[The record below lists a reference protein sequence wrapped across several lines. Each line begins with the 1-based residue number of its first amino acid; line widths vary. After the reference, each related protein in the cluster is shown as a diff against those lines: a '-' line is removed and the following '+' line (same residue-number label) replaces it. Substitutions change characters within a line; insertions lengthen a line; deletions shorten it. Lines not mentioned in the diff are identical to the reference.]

1 MKKCGW
7 FLKIGVL
14 FLVLFAAAKGAA
26 AQTAK
31 SVSEKSAEKS
41 TALESIEYI
50 KTQCAAMKNFAEKRS
65 LLAFLGAVQ
74 EQLGLYSDA
83 CASYSQAA
91 AIAANDAEGMPKWTN
106 EELILFAVRSALSA
120 GDYESADNYLATSVK
135 DSKNEDVI
143 AYVKL
148 YKQWSLLCRA
158 QSVEDTIEPVAIL
171 QAYTSLASMLDVR
184 PAIYLTLWYVTGK
197 ESWGTKLKTEFP
209 LSPEAYI
216 AKGNIQLLPAP
227 FWYFVPKN
235 GVQMITAEGTMIK
248 TIPVDETASATA
260 EKQSASEK
268 KPVGEKQPVAAV
280 AEIKDYTIK
289 EQLGLFREEKNAK
302 ALVETLAKKGFVAHI
317 MSETKPSGNTYFI
330 VYVGDDDSYTIGKKL
345 KAAGFDCYPIK

>member
-1 MKKCGW
+1 MV
-7 FLKIGVL
+7 LSKITLSRIAIL
-14 FLVLFAAAKGAA
+14 FLLFIFALCPIFS
-26 AQTAK
+26 QTAK
-31 SVSEKSAEKS
+31 SVAQKSAEKS

-50 KTQCAAMKNFAEKRS
+50 KTQIETMKNFAEKKAA
-65 LLAFLGAVQ
+65 LAFLASLQ

-83 CASYSQAA
+83 CSSYAKAA
-91 AIAANDAEGMPKWTN
+91 AISAGDADGMPKWTS
-106 EELILFAVRSALSA
+106 EQLILFAVRSALSA
-120 GDYESADNYLATSVK
+120 GDYEAADNYLASSVK
-135 DSKNEDVI
+135 DSKDENI
-143 AYVKL
+143 SSYVRL

-171 QAYTSLASMLDVR
+171 QAYTNLASMLDVR
-184 PAIYLTLWYVTGK
+184 PAIYLTLWYVSGK
-197 ESWGTKLKTEFP
+197 EEWGSKLKSEFP

-216 AKGNIQLLPAP
+216 VKGNVNLLPAP

-235 GVQMITAEGTMIK
+235 GVQMITAEGTMRK
-248 TIPVDETASATA
+248 TVPEEKDSSAN
-260 EKQSASEK
+260 SEGK
-268 KPVGEKQPVAAV
+268 AV
-280 AEIKDYTIK
+280 AENQIVAVENYTVK

-302 ALVETLAKKGFVAHI
+302 ALVETLSKKGFVAHI

>member
-1 MKKCGW
+1 MKKCSC
-7 FLKIGVL
+7 FICIVL
-14 FLVLFAAAKGAA
+14 FLILTNQISAA
-26 AQTAK
+26 AQTAAE
-31 SVSEKSAEKS
+31 VSKKSAEKS

-50 KTQCAAMKNFAEKRS
+50 KTQTAEMKNFAEKRS
-65 LLAFLGAVQ
+65 LLAFLGSLQ

-83 CASYSQAA
+83 CTSYSQAA
-91 AIAANDAEGMPKWTN
+91 AIMAGDAAGMPKRTS

-120 GDYESADNYLATSVK
+120 GDYEAADNYLSTSVK
-135 DSKNEDVI
+135 DSANEDI
-143 AYVKL
+143 TAYVKL

-197 ESWGTKLKTEFP
+197 EDWAKKLKAEFP

-216 AKGNIQLLPAP
+216 VKGNIQLLPAP

-248 TIPVDETASATA
+248 TIPDSQPQTVSPQE
-260 EKQSASEK
+260 QK
-268 KPVGEKQPVAAV
+268 KADKVEVV
-280 AEIKDYTIK
+280 AEIKNYTVK

-302 ALVETLAKKGFVAHI
+302 ALVETLAKKGFTAHI
-317 MSETKPSGNTYFI
+317 MSETKPSGNKYYI
-330 VYVGDDDSYTIGKKL
+330 VFVGDDDNYTIGKKL

>member
-1 MKKCGW
+1 MRKCSW
-7 FLKIGVL
+7 VFFITFSL
-14 FLVLFAAAKGAA
+14 LFAKQGVS
-26 AQTAK
+26 AQTAAD
-31 SVSEKSAEKS
+31 VSKRSAEKS

-50 KTQCAAMKNFAEKRS
+50 KKQSAEMKNFAEKRS
-65 LLAFLGAVQ
+65 LLAFLGSLQ

-83 CASYSQAA
+83 CSSYSQAA
-91 AIAANDAEGMPKWTN
+91 AIAAQDAAGMPKWSN

-120 GDYESADNYLATSVK
+120 GDYEAADNYLSTSVK
-135 DSKNEDVI
+135 DSTNEDI
-143 AYVKL
+143 TSYVKL

-184 PAIYLTLWYVTGK
+184 SAIYLTLWYVTGK
-197 ESWGTKLKTEFP
+197 EEWATKLKSEFP

-216 AKGNIQLLPAP
+216 VKGNIQLLPAP

-248 TIPVDETASATA
+248 TIPAAEETASNKT
-260 EKQSASEK
+260 SS
-268 KPVGEKQPVAAV
+268 EKQPVATV
-280 AEIKDYTIK
+280 AEIKDYTVK

-302 ALVETLAKKGFVAHI
+302 ALVETLSKKGFTAHI
-317 MSETKPSGNTYFI
+317 MSETKPSGNKYYI
-330 VYVGDDDSYTIGKKL
+330 VFVGDDDNYTIGKKL

>member
-1 MKKCGW
+1 MRKCSW
-7 FLKIGVL
+7 VFFITFSL
-14 FLVLFAAAKGAA
+14 LFAKQGVS
-26 AQTAK
+26 AQTAAD
-31 SVSEKSAEKS
+31 VSKRSAEKS

-50 KTQCAAMKNFAEKRS
+50 KKQSAEMKNFAEKRS
-65 LLAFLGAVQ
+65 LLAFLGSLQ

-83 CASYSQAA
+83 CSSYSQAA
-91 AIAANDAEGMPKWTN
+91 AIAAQDAAGMPKWSN

-120 GDYESADNYLATSVK
+120 GDYEAADNYLSTSVK
-135 DSKNEDVI
+135 DSTNEDI
-143 AYVKL
+143 TSYVKL

-197 ESWGTKLKTEFP
+197 EEWATKLKAEFP

-248 TIPVDETASATA
+248 TIPAAEETASN
-260 EKQSASEK
+260 KASS
-268 KPVGEKQPVAAV
+268 EKQPVAAV
-280 AEIKDYTIK
+280 AEIKDYTVK

-302 ALVETLAKKGFVAHI
+302 ALVETLSKKGFTAHI
-317 MSETKPSGNTYFI
+317 MSETKPSGNKYYI
-330 VYVGDDDSYTIGKKL
+330 VFVGDDDNYTIGKKL

>member
-1 MKKCGW
+1 MRKCSW
-7 FLKIGVL
+7 VFFITFSL
-14 FLVLFAAAKGAA
+14 LFAKRSVS
-26 AQTAK
+26 AQTAAD
-31 SVSEKSAEKS
+31 VSKRSAEKS

-50 KTQCAAMKNFAEKRS
+50 KKQSAEMKNFAEKRS
-65 LLAFLGAVQ
+65 LLAFLGSLQ

-83 CASYSQAA
+83 CSSYSQAA
-91 AIAANDAEGMPKWTN
+91 AIAAQDAAGMPKWSN

-120 GDYESADNYLATSVK
+120 GDYEAADNYLSTSVK
-135 DSKNEDVI
+135 DSTNEDI
-143 AYVKL
+143 TSYVKL

-197 ESWGTKLKTEFP
+197 EEWATKLKAEFP

-216 AKGNIQLLPAP
+216 ANGNIQLLPAP

-248 TIPVDETASATA
+248 TIPAAEETASN
-260 EKQSASEK
+260 KASS
-268 KPVGEKQPVAAV
+268 EKQPVAAV
-280 AEIKDYTIK
+280 AEIKDYTVK

-302 ALVETLAKKGFVAHI
+302 ALVETLSKKGFTAHI
-317 MSETKPSGNTYFI
+317 MSETKPSGNKYYI
-330 VYVGDDDSYTIGKKL
+330 VFVGDDDNYTIGKKL

>member
-1 MKKCGW
+1 MRKCSW
-7 FLKIGVL
+7 VFFITFSL
-14 FLVLFAAAKGAA
+14 LFAKRPVL
-26 AQTAK
+26 AQTAAD
-31 SVSEKSAEKS
+31 VSKRSAEKS

-50 KTQCAAMKNFAEKRS
+50 KKQSAEMKNFAEKRS
-65 LLAFLGAVQ
+65 LLAFLGSLQ

-83 CASYSQAA
+83 CSSYSQAA
-91 AIAANDAEGMPKWTN
+91 AIAAQDAAGMPKWSN

-120 GDYESADNYLATSVK
+120 GDYEAADNYLSTSVK
-135 DSKNEDVI
+135 DSTNEDI
-143 AYVKL
+143 TSYVKL

-197 ESWGTKLKTEFP
+197 EEWATKLKAEFP

-248 TIPVDETASATA
+248 TIPAAEETSSNKT
-260 EKQSASEK
+260 SS
-268 KPVGEKQPVAAV
+268 EKQPVVAV
-280 AEIKDYTIK
+280 AEIKDYTVK

-302 ALVETLAKKGFVAHI
+302 ALVETLSKKGFTAHI
-317 MSETKPSGNTYFI
+317 MSETKPSGNKYYI
-330 VYVGDDDSYTIGKKL
+330 VFVGDDDNYTIGKKL

>member
-1 MKKCGW
+1 MRKCSW
-7 FLKIGVL
+7 VFFITFSL
-14 FLVLFAAAKGAA
+14 LFAKRPVS
-26 AQTAK
+26 AQTAAD
-31 SVSEKSAEKS
+31 VSKRSAEKS

-50 KTQCAAMKNFAEKRS
+50 KKQSAEMKNFAEKRS
-65 LLAFLGAVQ
+65 LLAFLGSLQ

-83 CASYSQAA
+83 CSSYSQAA
-91 AIAANDAEGMPKWTN
+91 AIMAGDAAGMPKRTS

-120 GDYESADNYLATSVK
+120 GDYEAADNYLSTSVK
-135 DSKNEDVI
+135 DSTNEDI
-143 AYVKL
+143 TSYVKL

-197 ESWGTKLKTEFP
+197 EEWATKLKAEFP

-248 TIPVDETASATA
+248 TIPAAEETSSNKAS
-260 EKQSASEK
+260 S
-268 KPVGEKQPVAAV
+268 EKQPVVAV
-280 AEIKDYTIK
+280 AEIKDYTVK

-302 ALVETLAKKGFVAHI
+302 ALVETLSKKGFTAHI
-317 MSETKPSGNTYFI
+317 MSETKPSGNKYYI
-330 VYVGDDDSYTIGKKL
+330 VFVGDDDNYTIGKKL

>member
-1 MKKCGW
+1 MRKCSW
-7 FLKIGVL
+7 VFFMTFSL
-14 FLVLFAAAKGAA
+14 FFAKWPVS
-26 AQTAK
+26 AQTAAD
-31 SVSEKSAEKS
+31 VSKRSAEKS

-50 KTQCAAMKNFAEKRS
+50 KKQSAEMKNFAEKRS
-65 LLAFLGAVQ
+65 LLAFLGSLQ

-83 CASYSQAA
+83 CSSYSQAA
-91 AIAANDAEGMPKWTN
+91 AIAAQDAAGMPKWSN

-120 GDYESADNYLATSVK
+120 GDYEAADNYLSTSVK
-135 DSKNEDVI
+135 DSTNEDI
-143 AYVKL
+143 TSYVKL

-197 ESWGTKLKTEFP
+197 EEWATKLKAEFP

-235 GVQMITAEGTMIK
+235 GVQMLTAEGTMIK
-248 TIPVDETASATA
+248 TIPAAEETASNKT
-260 EKQSASEK
+260 SS
-268 KPVGEKQPVAAV
+268 GKQPVAAV
-280 AEIKDYTIK
+280 AEIKDYTVK

-302 ALVETLAKKGFVAHI
+302 ALVETLSKKGFTAHI
-317 MSETKPSGNTYFI
+317 MSETKPSGNKYYI
-330 VYVGDDDSYTIGKKL
+330 VFVGDDDNYTIGKKL